1 MDILFKKKPVEIIKQ
16 INEKAYQAGF
26 KNKVYFVRLFDSKKE
41 LINYVENLKYL
52 KNCGV
57 LLPKTI
63 YVDKKLCLLFQEYID
78 GQNALELI
86 SNGPLD
92 EAYYKSIFNIA
103 FRNKYEGILLDYSP
117 NNFKLIKG
125 KLLYLSCFYK
135 KYEEKQ
141 NFVNTQIK
149 LWFYT
154 KELVNYLES
163 KNLPVDHS
171 RLKEEYETNK
181 ELVLATIK
189 YYM

>member
-1 MDILFKKKPVEIIKQ
+1 MVKRSVSVQ
-16 INEKAYQAGF
+16 GTM
-26 KNKVYFVRLFDSKKE
+26 
-41 LINYVENLKYL
+41 NLL
-52 KNCGV
+52 MW
-57 LLPKTI
+57 
-63 YVDKKLCLLFQEYID
+63 
-78 GQNALELI
+78 
-86 SNGPLD
+86 
-92 EAYYKSIFNIA
+92 
-103 FRNKYEGILLDYSP
+103 NKYEGILLDYSP